1 MDKRSNQIKN
11 ALDSTYFKD
20 TTFKASQKYYI
31 LNKIRNNDK
40 PPTRSNFRFKK
51 ALSICVYLILIF
63 NMGTIVIEKIT
74 TKELENTT
82 KTDVPKPSTP
92 EKTSKPTN
100 DMNKILSQ
108 KDVHYL
114 MLNSMDYFKTA
125 KGSLEFKSKDQ
136 YEPHVKYLVKNDAKN
151 PVGYEKYGRMIKIA
165 IKGSYKTIDSETNQT
180 VREAEYDGY
189 TEAIEFDKQIE
200 YRYSTLDGKPLYQ
213 YRNDHPIV
221 GISKGSLF
229 PQEIAT
235 NFLMNYDNWEIKE
248 QNLEYLGRKSL
259 LISGT
264 LEEDNARKF
273 QGKEFR
279 FWVDKQTGILL
290 SYEIYNSNGDAVEY
304 IRTKEIFID
313 KEFNDEIQ
321 KIKKQMR

>member
-11 ALDSTYFKD
+11 ALDSTFFKD
-20 TTFKASQKYYI
+20 TTFKTSQKYYI
-31 LNKIRNNDK
+31 LNRINNNDK
-40 PPTRSNFRFKK
+40 QIFRSNFRFKK
-51 ALSICVYLILIF
+51 VLSICVYLILILS
-63 NMGTIVIEKIT
+63 MGTIVTEKIIQ
-74 TKELENTT
+74 KEFENTAET
-82 KTDVPKPSTP
+82 VVPKPSTSE
-92 EKTSKPTN
+92 EKTQPTFDTN
-100 DMNKILSQ
+100 RILSQ

-136 YEPHVKYLVKNDAKN
+136 YEPNVEYLVKNDPKN

-165 IKGSYKTIDSETNQT
+165 IKGSSRTIDSENNQT
-180 VREAEYDGY
+180 VRETEYDGY

-200 YRYSTLDGKPLYQ
+200 YRYSTLDGKPLTR
-213 YRNDHPIV
+213 YRDDHPIV

-235 NFLMNYDNWEIKE
+235 NFLMNYDNWQIKE

-264 LEEDNARKF
+264 LEVDNALKF
-273 QGKEFR
+273 GGREFK
-279 FWVDKQTGILL
+279 FWIDKQTGILL
-290 SYEIYNSNGDAVEY
+290 TYEIYNSNGNAVEY

-313 KEFNDEIQ
+313 KEFNDEIH
-321 KIKKQMR
+321 KIEEQMR

>member
-1 MDKRSNQIKN
+1 MDKKTNQIKG
-11 ALDSTYFKD
+11 ALESTYFKD
-20 TTFKASQKYYI
+20 ATFKASQKYYI
-31 LNKIRNNDK
+31 LNRIRNNEK
-40 PPTRSNFRFKK
+40 QPTRSNFRLKK

-63 NMGTIVIEKIT
+63 SMGKFVNEKIIL
-74 TKELENTT
+74 KELDNTA
-82 KTDVPKPSTP
+82 KTIVPKPSTP
-92 EKTSKPTN
+92 EQKPQPTDDTN
-100 DMNKILSQ
+100 EILSQ

-125 KGSLEFKSKDQ
+125 KGSIEFKSKDQ
-136 YEPHVKYLVKNDAKN
+136 YEPNVEYLVKNDAKN
-151 PVGYEKYGRMIKIA
+151 PVGFEKYGRMIKIA

-189 TEAIEFDKQIE
+189 TEVIEFDKQIE
-200 YRYSTLDGKPLYQ
+200 YRYSTLDGKPLYR

-279 FWVDKQTGILL
+279 FWIDKETGILL
-290 SYEIYNSNGDAVEY
+290 TYEIYNSNGDAVEY
-304 IRTKEIFID
+304 IRTKEIIID
-313 KEFNDEIQ
+313 KEFNDEIH
-321 KIKKQMR
+321 KIEEQMR